1 VRKTALIF
9 FLALFLRGALIF
21 IWHQTGHGHH
31 ISDDGTGYY
40 DLAQN
45 LITGNGF
52 SSYGKATTHRP
63 PLYPFFIAFFMKL
76 QAPFPL
82 GIQMGQAVLG
92 ALSCVILFLLG
103 EQVFDERVGLTASLI
118 QSVDYA
124 SVREVVATMPEILF
138 VFFLLASF
146 YSLERGAREGRGRW
160 FGAAGI
166 FVGLSLL
173 TRETLLLF
181 IPVIIF
187 WMMRLDRPWKLRLGG
202 VGVFL
207 VALSLTLA
215 PWIVRNSLV
224 VGKPVLVTTRAGHTF
239 YLANNPRTT
248 GGRTGGDW
256 DYLHDTSFPVGD
268 PNLPPFESLEANR
281 YLFSQ
286 GWNFIQTQPRSFLRL
301 MGRKIVN
308 MWRPYQADSPLVAK
322 GATALTYLPV
332 MILGLTG
339 IFLTR
344 KRWRELFLFHSILLY
359 IFSLHAVLIAII
371 RYRYPAMPIFSL
383 FAAFALVWIW
393 EKRRIRL
400 ASLAPQ

>member
-1 VRKTALIF
+1 MRKATLIF

-76 QAPFPL
+76 QTPFPL
-82 GIQMGQAVLG
+82 GVQVGQAVLG
-92 ALSCVILFLLG
+92 ALSCGILFLIG
-103 EQVFDERVGLTASLI
+103 RRVFDERVGLVASLI
-118 QSVDYA
+118 QTIDYA
-124 SVREVVATMPEILF
+124 SVRQVVATMPEILF
-138 VFFLLASF
+138 VFFLLAGF
-146 YSLERGAREGRGRW
+146 YALEKGAKEGGSRW

-181 IPVIIF
+181 VPVIIF
-187 WMMRLDRPWKLRLGG
+187 WMMFPGRPWKVRLGG
-202 VGVFL
+202 AGVFL

-268 PNLPPFESLEANR
+268 PNLPSFESLEANR

-286 GWNFIQTQPRSFLRL
+286 GWDFIRTQPRSFLRL
-301 MGRKIVN
+301 VGRKIVN
-308 MWRPYQADSPLVAK
+308 MWRPYQTDSPWFAK

-332 MILGLTG
+332 MILGFAG

-344 KRWRELFLFHSILLY
+344 GQWRKLFLFHSFLAYL
-359 IFSLHAVLIAII
+359 FLLHAVLIAII
-371 RYRYPAMPIFSL
+371 RYRFPAMPVFSL
-383 FAAFALVWIW
+383 FAAFTLVWTW
-393 EKRRIRL
+393 EKRGIRL
-400 ASLAPQ
+400 ASFAPQ